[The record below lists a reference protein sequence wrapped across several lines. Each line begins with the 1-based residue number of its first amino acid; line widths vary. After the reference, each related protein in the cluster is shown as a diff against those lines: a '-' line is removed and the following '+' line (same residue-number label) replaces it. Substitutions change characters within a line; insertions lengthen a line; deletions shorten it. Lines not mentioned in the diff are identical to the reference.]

1 MNVISATIEL
11 DQACADAVEQA
22 RAAAIAR
29 SGTIGVGEH
38 LGVRAED
45 ARVATHLFE
54 CTHPGYP
61 GWHWS
66 VTVAR
71 ASRARVVTVSE
82 VTLVPGED
90 ALLAPRWV
98 PWAERIGPKDLT
110 PGVIAPAPAD
120 DVRLEPGYTGG
131 EDAADTEPAEASQIR
146 AVVAELGLG
155 RERVLSVAGR
165 DLAAERWL
173 AGPGGPDT
181 AMANQAPATC
191 ATCGF
196 RVNLSGSLSGLFGVC
211 ANELSPSDGEVVSMD
226 HGCGGHSDVVEPS
239 RGVDLSL
246 PIWDTIIV
254 DDSLF
259 D

>member
-1 MNVISATIEL
+1 VSVTTFDLDSACAEAV
-11 DQACADAVEQA
+11 DQA
-22 RAAAIAR
+22 RNAAIAR

-38 LGVRAED
+38 LSVQADDSRI
-45 ARVATHLFE
+45 ATHLFA

-61 GWHWS
+61 GWTWS
-66 VTVAR
+66 VTVVR
-71 ASRARVVTVSE
+71 AARARVVTVSE
-82 VTLVPGED
+82 VTLVPGEN
-90 ALLAPRWV
+90 ALLAPKWV

-110 PGVIAPAPAD
+110 PGVIAPAAAD

-146 AVVAELGLG
+146 AVVSELGLG
-155 RERVLSVAGR
+155 RERVLSPIGR
-165 DLAAERWL
+165 DEAAERWL
-173 AGPGGPDT
+173 AGAGGPDT

-196 RVNLSGSLSGLFGVC
+196 RLNLSGTLARLFGVC
-211 ANELSPSDGEVVSMD
+211 ANELSPSDGSVVSMD
-226 HGCGGHSDVVEPS
+226 HGCGGHSDVSEPS

-246 PIWDTIIV
+246 PIWDTVSI
-254 DDSLF
+254 DEALF